1 MHIVYINFS
10 VAMLKVMFTT
20 PFSKASDPSKTK
32 EEESYISL
40 VGCEEVIHFELYVHT
55 CIYVLC
61 KIIKNFKFKW

>member
-20 PFSKASDPSKTK
+20 SFSKASDPSKTK

-40 VGCEEVIHFELYVHT
+40 VISWIVVKKLFVLNFN

-61 KIIKNFKFKW
+61 KIIKILI